1 MYSHIMNE
9 GTGLEH
15 DLTEIMIKQA
25 EKKKYRR
32 DGKTVH
38 RGSDYK
44 GVSKNGNRWQASAMI
59 DNKKEYFG

>member
-44 GVSKNGNRWQASAMI
+44 GVSKNGNRW
-59 DNKKEYFG
+59 